1 MLKKRTFRALMAYL
15 NPIGPIGANID
26 MWVNNIEYFP
36 ENWVTERTHRFTII
50 DIFKKFFHSILTNY
64 GEELYNR
71 TDKHEPAYWV
81 DFNVYPKK
89 REIVI
94 IPKYFTYTESKDNR
108 KFDWR
113 QLRDYYSLSK
123 FMEDMELEELIID
136 YSAHENNFDC
146 TITYNNKELN
156 RQDTRFF
163 AYDVIMMISEVLETD
178 SWDEDAGGNGV
189 LKLYNQDSNG
199 YLYHVWVERNTT
211 KGEPIIL
218 KEENFE

>member
-189 LKLYNQDSNG
+189 LKLYNQNNNG